1 VLHRSKIRPLAAPR
15 PRRPLIG
22 LAGIAIVAC
31 ANSFARGSDVTGVP
45 DCSATGGDWSCY
57 LPGIFHFL
65 LVIAIFLGL
74 ILAGVIF
81 LAVKSYLK
89 NKDDEKVDP

>member
-1 VLHRSKIRPLAAPR
+1 MVSA
-15 PRRPLIG
+15 
-22 LAGIAIVAC
+22 
-31 ANSFARGSDVTGVP
+31 VP

-65 LVIAIFLGL
+65 LVIAIILGV
-74 ILAGVIF
+74 ILAAVIF

-89 NKDDEKVDP
+89 NKDEKVGS